1 MIILASTS
9 ATRQTLL
16 KNAGI
21 RFSVVEPQV
30 DERKLAN
37 GNPHW
42 SPEETSRNLAAAKSK
57 DVSVRYPDALVI
69 GSDQVLAFG
78 STIYSKPTDIADCR
92 RQLSEL
98 RGHTHQLISSVGC
111 SRNGTV
117 TWSVSDTAELTM
129 RNFTGDFLDSYL
141 NTNALHCQSSVG
153 GYQIE
158 GLGLQLFEAI
168 EGNHFTILGLPL
180 LPLLHYLR
188 STGEIGS

>member
-9 ATRQTLL
+9 ATRQLLL

-21 RFSVVEPQV
+21 HFSVVKPEV

-42 SPEETSRNLAAAKSK
+42 SPKEISRNLAAAKSRE
-57 DVSVRYPDALVI
+57 VSHRYPDALVI
-69 GSDQVLAFG
+69 GADQVLAFG
-78 STIYSKPTDIADCR
+78 NTVYSKPTDVTDCR

-98 RGHTHQLISSVGC
+98 RGQTHQLISSVTC
-111 SRNGTV
+111 SRKGTA
-117 TWSVSDTAELTM
+117 TWSVSDIAELTM
-129 RNFTGDFLDSYL
+129 RKFTEDFLDSYL
-141 NTNALHCQSSVG
+141 STNALQCLSSVG

-158 GLGLQLFEAI
+158 GPGLQLFEAI
-168 EGNHFTILGLPL
+168 EGNYFTILGLPL